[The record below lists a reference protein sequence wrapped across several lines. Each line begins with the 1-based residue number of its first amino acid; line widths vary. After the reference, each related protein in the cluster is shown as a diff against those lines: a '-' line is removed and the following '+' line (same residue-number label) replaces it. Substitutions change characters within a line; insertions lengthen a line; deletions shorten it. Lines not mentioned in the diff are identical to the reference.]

1 MDRPNEFIMNNE
13 DADPQTPLPVSAG
26 PLDGPVVTALLEAMG
41 CHAFVLDLDL
51 RLLAFD
57 PGAPGALGL
66 AGGPGEPDILSLLAR
81 THAASRGY
89 RLCGAPLPLGAG
101 GPHLWVFK
109 DARGQERREELEM
122 IFLHELLGTLALR
135 CGGEPSKLWETAL
148 DLYREVVVPRLA
160 LDQRREVPGARALE
174 EGEPGGEAETAA
186 RAHLR
191 SAPKV
196 LVVDDSPMVRRL
208 LAAVLGKEFRVLA
221 AGDGEAALALALEAR
236 PDLILLD
243 ALMPGMD
250 GFAACERLKADAR
263 TGEIPVLFLTALDGE
278 VDEIRALEAG
288 AIDFI
293 QKPINAATVLA
304 RVRNHI
310 ELKRSKDRLLEL
322 AVQDGLTGLSNRRHF
337 DQVLARE
344 WQRCRREGSPLAL
357 IMGDVDC
364 FKNYNDTYG
373 HVEGDAC
380 LKAVAAAF
388 TAALR
393 RPADLAARFGGEEF
407 VCLLPDTDEAG
418 ARAVA
423 EQITA
428 ALADLGLPHAR
439 SDVAPHVTASL
450 GVAAVCPALDD
461 LPGSLVDEADRRMYE
476 AKRKAKAR
484 RLRA

>member
-1 MDRPNEFIMNNE
+1 MKNK
-13 DADPQTPLPVSAG
+13 DADPQTPLPVAAG
-26 PLDGPVVTALLEAMG
+26 LLDGPVVAALLEAMG
-41 CHAFVLDLDL
+41 CHAFILDLDL

-57 PGAPGALGL
+57 PGAPAALGL
-66 AGGPGEPDILSLLAR
+66 GAGPGGPDIVPLLAR
-81 THAASRGY
+81 TRAASRGY
-89 RLCGAPLPLGAG
+89 RLCGAPLPLGG
-101 GPHLWVFK
+101 GPHLWVFQ

-122 IFLHELLGTLALR
+122 IFLHELLGTLGPR
-135 CGGEPSKLWETAL
+135 CGGEAPELWETAL
-148 DLYREVVVPRLA
+148 GLYREVVVPRLA
-160 LDQRREVPGARALE
+160 LDRRREVPGARALE
-174 EGEPGGEAETAA
+174 QGGEPRCEAAAAA

-196 LVVDDSPMVRRL
+196 LVVDDSTMVRRL
-208 LAAVLGKEFRVLA
+208 LAAVLGREFRVLA
-221 AGDGEAALALALEAR
+221 AEDGDAALALALEAR

-250 GFAACERLKADAR
+250 GFTACERLKADAR

-310 ELKRSKDRLLEL
+310 ELKRSNDRLREL
-322 AVQDGLTGLSNRRHF
+322 SVQDGLTSLSNRRHF
-337 DQVLARE
+337 DQVLTRE

-357 IMGDVDC
+357 ILGDVDC

-373 HVEGDAC
+373 HLEGDAC
-380 LKAVAAAF
+380 LKAVAAVFAG
-388 TAALR
+388 ALR
-393 RPADLAARFGGEEF
+393 RPADMAARFGGEEF

-423 EQITA
+423 EQISA
-428 ALADLGLPHAR
+428 ALADLGLPHAG

-450 GVAAVCPALDD
+450 GVAAVCPAQDD

-484 RLRA
+484 HLRA